1 MLFALSCVFSLP
13 GCTTFQRTAH
23 LYGNAAPPAH
33 TFQYRDGGSS
43 VYYTFTVGT
52 AAQPDTLIFFYGA
65 TGCPS
70 WKSVMPEYVDG
81 LMVDARV
88 FVLNKRF
95 VPDRSTGMF
104 GCSREFHL
112 ANNPDQWAADHANFI
127 AAQLAGA
134 SPPPKNVVL
143 VGVSEGALSAIKIAA
158 RAPQVTHLAI
168 IGAGAYP
175 MRRSLATLAQKG
187 AIRFDVEAGWKEIAA
202 EPASID
208 KNWYGNPYRW
218 WTDVMDIDP
227 LPDLLKLDMP
237 ILLGIG
243 ERDESVPVESARFL
257 ASQFEVA
264 GKRNL
269 TLRVYPD
276 ADHRLSANGV
286 SHRDEFFGELS
297 RILQAPPAN
306 TP

>member
-112 ANNPDQWAADHANFI
+112 ANNPDQWAADYANFI

-134 SPPPKNVVL
+134 SPHAKNVVL
-143 VGVSEGALSAIKIAA
+143 VGVSEGALSAVKLAA
-158 RAPQVTHLAI
+158 RLPQVTHLAI
-168 IGAGAYP
+168 IG
-175 MRRSLATLAQKG
+175 RRSPLERERRLPSPGVFRGTEPHPTG
-187 AIRFDVEAGWKEIAA
+187 AAGKHAVAGRGGDIARR
-202 EPASID
+202 P
-208 KNWYGNPYRW
+208 R
-218 WTDVMDIDP
+218 
-227 LPDLLKLDMP
+227 
-237 ILLGIG
+237 ILLQ
-243 ERDESVPVESARFL
+243 SMNP
-257 ASQFEVA
+257 
-264 GKRNL
+264 
-269 TLRVYPD
+269 
-276 ADHRLSANGV
+276 LSPRG
-286 SHRDEFFGELS
+286 S
-297 RILQAPPAN
+297 
-306 TP
+306 